1 MEIRIL
7 DPETN
12 QVLSNEEKGLIE
24 IRGPHVFSGYLND
37 KEATKNA
44 LSDDGWFSTGDVG
57 SLTNDGYIRYH
68 GRIKDML
75 KVGGENVAALEIEA
89 YFDSHEKVLIS
100 QVIGIE
106 DDHLG
111 EVPAVFIEKKPGVK
125 ISKDEL
131 VDFCIG
137 QISNFKIPRYIVFV
151 NEWPMSSTK
160 VQKFKL
166 KDLDLGEKVFGN

>member
-1 MEIRIL
+1 
-7 DPETN
+7 
-12 QVLSNEEKGLIE
+12 
-24 IRGPHVFSGYLND
+24 
-37 KEATKNA
+37 
-44 LSDDGWFSTGDVG
+44 
-57 SLTNDGYIRYH
+57 
-68 GRIKDML
+68 ML

-166 KDLDLGEKVFGN
+166 KDYFIYCLISTICDVMPLKGFNRKILTIGFTDVTIINLLSCSIKLKRL

>member
-1 MEIRIL
+1 M
-7 DPETN
+7 
-12 QVLSNEEKGLIE
+12 
-24 IRGPHVFSGYLND
+24 
-37 KEATKNA
+37 
-44 LSDDGWFSTGDVG
+44 
-57 SLTNDGYIRYH
+57 
-68 GRIKDML
+68 
-75 KVGGENVAALEIEA
+75 AALEIEA

-166 KDLDLGEKVFGN
+166 KDLDLGDKVFGN